1 MFRTYEQCLD
11 PAARD
16 ARMIKRGEL
25 GVERQRQKV
34 ILESDCSGQGYHWMY
49 ERIDA
54 GVEARHLFNE
64 QEKDA
69 FADQTMLIS
78 NGEFA
83 PMVEALPFI
92 IRDVPDLLRV
102 VSQMDNSVVEE
113 NLESKSAGNPTNLEC
128 LLVVE
133 VISWIFGI
141 DVESI
146 RVKSEDNIR
155 TDAGSRPDLFD
166 EYVKQMREWSA
177 LKGKPVVQVEVPPS
191 WKERRT
197 WLQSKHEITP
207 EERVKM
213 VLRKI
218 KDMVNWLRK
227 EWGHVSE
234 CHTPR

>member
-1 MFRTYEQCLD
+1 
-11 PAARD
+11 
-16 ARMIKRGEL
+16 
-25 GVERQRQKV
+25 
-34 ILESDCSGQGYHWMY
+34 
-49 ERIDA
+49 
-54 GVEARHLFNE
+54 
-64 QEKDA
+64 
-69 FADQTMLIS
+69 MLIS

-83 PMVEALPFI
+83 PVVEALPFI

-102 VSQMDNSVVEE
+102 VSRMDNSVVEE

-191 WKERRT
+191 WKERRA
-197 WLQSKHEITP
+197 WLQSKHSGGKGEDGV
-207 EERVKM
+207 E
-213 VLRKI
+213 
-218 KDMVNWLRK
+218 KDQRHGQL
-227 EWGHVSE
+227 VSE
-234 CHTPR
+234 GRSGATFQSATLQGDLSLR